1 MPLSRAFF
9 PIVFNGYR
17 FDRGCQL
24 YEFSSQREAD
34 VPLTEYT
41 GAYKDC
47 GRFVRQVEAF
57 VRRRVEMVEVPTPKM
72 LWRGSLWPDLYISNQ
87 LDALQGEEYGPT
99 FPETV
104 LSTKHGP
111 HSVDYPLALASV
123 SVHGQKFHD
132 TFIDPMCRKISGMTG
147 GTFSELSARYN
158 RALWLPMYYPEN
170 IIEKRSIPTAFH
182 YPACGYAGVLAEM
195 LGEPEPTTQ
204 SGDMKLDTVAINI
217 AFLTGYPQMQESVI
231 FVVDESPIYRVTNQ
245 EVCSGRYG
253 LESRLVVEYRG
264 ECDPVAELAR
274 LGICADATMHGQITI
289 NYPLPTKENLQR
301 CPTLYTSTMND
312 LILRHMLSTQQPG
325 STT

>member
-9 PIVFNGYR
+9 PIVFNGLK
-17 FDRGCQL
+17 FDRGMQL

-47 GRFVRQVEAF
+47 GRFVAHVERF

-72 LWRGSLWPDLYISNQ
+72 LLFSKISPEPFISNG
-87 LDALQGEEYGPT
+87 LTE
-99 FPETV
+99 FPM
-104 LSTKHGP
+104 
-111 HSVDYPLALASV
+111 
-123 SVHGQKFHD
+123 
-132 TFIDPMCRKISGMTG
+132 MCRVARQMMSRKIVGLEYDTIAPG
-147 GTFSELSARYN
+147 YY
-158 RALWLPMYYPEN
+158 RAAWLPPPELFPSL
-170 IIEKRSIPTAFH
+170 RPAVFH

-195 LGEPEPTTQ
+195 LGEPEPTKP
-204 SGDMKLDTVAINI
+204 SDVKLDTVAINI